1 MIAARS
7 SHSPLLHGEQPAGP
21 DSGSRLA
28 TGHAVV

>member
-7 SHSPLLHGEQPAGP
+7 SHTAAHGEQPAGP